1 MNINMTLIG
10 QSITFAI
17 FVWFCMKY
25 VWPPIVGALEA
36 RKKQIADGLAAADR
50 GRHELELAAKRA
62 SETMHEAKIKAS
74 EIIAQAEKRASQI
87 VDEAKNAAKGEGD
100 RMITAAKAEIES
112 EVQRA
117 RDALRSQV
125 ADLAVAGAEKILRR
139 EVNRQVHADLLTQ
152 MQQELR

>member
-100 RMITAAKAEIES
+100 RMIIAAKAEIEQES
-112 EVQRA
+112 HRA
-117 RDALRSQV
+117 REALRGEV
-125 ADLAVAGAEKILRR
+125 AALVVAGAGKVLRR
-139 EVNRQVHADLLTQ
+139 EVNAQAHADLLETIKN
-152 MQQELR
+152 EL